1 MGPRANPDGINCS
14 RFGGAIPGQNGRIR
28 REPEDNVK
36 KTLWI
41 LLLALPVMAAC
52 SPISATRA
60 ISRADESIQAAVAIG
75 ADAKCPYEYNA
86 AVISLDFARDCE
98 GMAEFEAATDFATK
112 ALKLADDAKKK
123 AALIEDGQTAR
134 MDTGVQE

>member
-1 MGPRANPDGINCS
+1 M
-14 RFGGAIPGQNGRIR
+14 
-28 REPEDNVK
+28 K

-41 LLLALPVMAAC
+41 LLLALPAVVAC

-86 AVISLDFARDCE
+86 AILSLDFARNCE
-98 GMAEFEAATDFATK
+98 GMAEFEAATEFATR
-112 ALKLADDAKKK
+112 AYKLSEDAKKK
-123 AALIEDGQTAR
+123 AASIEDGQTAR
-134 MDTGVQE
+134 MDAGVQE